1 MDNNLLTKVH
11 SYGTA
16 SNANSSFSIGVTDI
30 LFRTMYDTNSSPNME
45 SIRADIYKSYNDST
59 VFDRIVN
66 KEKNPFLSRKDIGT
80 TVVNLVNYANL
91 KESTNSRE
99 KTFAECNTALPI
111 AFAKAVS
118 DIIGP
123 HQQNGNKYIV
133 EWNIANTRPDAK
145 DSLNI
150 LLNGLDGAAPVVTSS
165 LNLMG
170 KWSADN
176 VNQVVDLQR
185 VISQN
190 RRDLA
195 PILSDLI
202 VQQNIGV
209 TALRILD
216 NVSRAARVAKDA
228 SSDNTK
234 KKVVTYGECMSMANA
249 ILNNDTWIAKQNCGR
264 DILAIMTPDEISF
277 ILNFNKM
284 KASGKLNNNT
294 FVNIVKGVKDD
305 NLAKC
310 ILLSL
315 YANKT
320 YKINEAVE
328 MAVLAYAIGRVGK
341 NNVTNN
347 IMSNIDNKL
356 VAYIIAN
363 IGGKIDVSDMI
374 YADITRIP
382 VPILTRLYGAIVNS
396 QEIDYIGLNVIP
408 KIKSNLNNHLNA
420 FKNASRGPGGYNKN
434 SSLDMVQYLTSP
446 TVNVGLSGN
455 NRDVY
460 NASPNVEKLA
470 VAMLRLLK

>member
-1 MDNNLLTKVH
+1 MDNNLLTTVH

-16 SNANSSFSIGVTDI
+16 SNSNSSFTIGVTDI

-45 SIRADIYKSYNDST
+45 ALRTDIYKSYNDST
-59 VFDRIVN
+59 IFDRIVN
-66 KEKNPFLSRKDIGT
+66 KDRNPFLSRKDVGT

-99 KTFAECNTALPI
+99 KTFAECNTALPV

-123 HQQNGNKYIV
+123 HQQNGAKFIV
-133 EWNIANTRPDAK
+133 EWDISNTRPDAK
-145 DSLNI
+145 ESLKV
-150 LLNGLDGAAPVVTSS
+150 LLNGLDGAAPVIASS
-165 LNLMG
+165 LNKMG
-170 KWSADN
+170 KWSSDN

-209 TALRILD
+209 TALRILN
-216 NVSRAARVAKDA
+216 NVSKAARVAEDA
-228 SSDNTK
+228 SNDSK
-234 KKVVTYGECMSMANA
+234 KKVVTYGECVSMANA
-249 ILNNDTWIAKQNCGR
+249 ILNNNTWIAKQNCGR
-264 DILAIMTPDEISF
+264 DILAIMTSDEISF
-277 ILNFNKM
+277 ILNFNKT

-294 FVNIVKGVKDD
+294 FVEIVRGVKDD

-310 ILLSL
+310 ILLAL
-315 YANKT
+315 YANKS
-320 YKINEAVE
+320 YQINEAIE
-328 MAVLAYAIGRVGK
+328 MAVLAYAIGRIGK

-356 VAYIIAN
+356 VLYVIN
-363 IGGKIDVSDMI
+363 NVGGKIDLADMM
-374 YADITRIP
+374 YADIKRIP
-382 VPILTRLYGAIVNS
+382 VPILTRLYGAITNS

-408 KIKSNLNNHLNA
+408 KLKSNLNNHLNA
-420 FKNASRGPGGYNKN
+420 FKNASRGPGSYNKN
-434 SSLDMVQYLTSP
+434 SSHDMVEYLTG
-446 TVNVGLSGN
+446 TTANVGLSGN
-455 NRDVY
+455 NRETY